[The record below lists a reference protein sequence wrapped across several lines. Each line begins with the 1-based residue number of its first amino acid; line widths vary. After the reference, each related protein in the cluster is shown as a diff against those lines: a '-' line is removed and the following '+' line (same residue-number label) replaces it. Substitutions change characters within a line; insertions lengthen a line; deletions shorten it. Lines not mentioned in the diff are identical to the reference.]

1 MGLASAVAP
10 SAVKQGG
17 GVTNQLSSM
26 LQSLQEDEPR
36 SLNNTFTSTDSRWE
50 KEAVSGAEQVDK
62 GGVACVLPALVLR
75 FLQVGGDA

>member
-26 LQSLQEDEPR
+26 LQSLQELEPR
-36 SLNNTFTSTDSRWE
+36 SLNNTFTSNDSR
-50 KEAVSGAEQVDK
+50 
-62 GGVACVLPALVLR
+62 
-75 FLQVGGDA
+75 